1 MGFWA
6 AGRLLQGVQPPEMA
20 VPRWSSP
27 PLLRATPAE
36 GWQAPPESLPPW
48 WVLIQKPHWR
58 GSLLASPS
66 WTLRGEE
73 DEACHYK
80 PVTED

>member
-6 AGRLLQGVQPPEMA
+6 AGRLLQGVQPPETA

-36 GWQAPPESLPPW
+36 GLQAPPESLPSW
-48 WVLIQKPHWR
+48 WVLIQKPR
-58 GSLLASPS
+58 RRERLLASPS

-73 DEACHYK
+73 DEACHYNL
-80 PVTED
+80 VTGD

>member
-6 AGRLLQGVQPPEMA
+6 AGRLLQGVQPPETA

-36 GWQAPPESLPPW
+36 GLQAPPESLPSW
-48 WVLIQKPHWR
+48 WVLIQKPR
-58 GSLLASPS
+58 RRESLLASPS

-73 DEACHYK
+73 DEACHYNL
-80 PVTED
+80 VTGD